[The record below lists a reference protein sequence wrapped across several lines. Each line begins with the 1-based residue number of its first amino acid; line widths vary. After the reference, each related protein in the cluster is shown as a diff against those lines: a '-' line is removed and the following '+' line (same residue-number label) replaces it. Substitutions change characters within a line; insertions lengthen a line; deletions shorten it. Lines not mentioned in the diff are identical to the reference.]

1 MNLSMKQKQTYKEN
15 RLVVAGGRE
24 LKEERIGSLELAD
37 EITKPYYI
45 AQETILNIL

>member
-15 RLVVAGGRE
+15 RLVVAGG
-24 LKEERIGSLELAD
+24 IGSLELAD